1 MLSNAIDREDAV
13 QFRIYSPAEMDELK
27 RERDASFE
35 ELGEFIA
42 MVGDHCSAELR
53 RVKHIESTR
62 SREELEMAAT
72 RAAVHMIRALIKTWH
87 LRGTVRP
94 WDAYPQPYR
103 TAVRHALTDI
113 RREQKRLRTRE
124 WLTDE
129 ALPPRRFQPPEP
141 FDDAGLETV
150 DYYKPIPA
158 SLARLSPPL
167 LAAVAART
175 LRVLAERNKRPKL
188 DENQAIVAR
197 FLQEME
203 LSIVAMTPDDIKR
216 AESFEVVSDW
226 RQELAASLGI
236 TIKRIYEI
244 TPLILAY
251 VRIGYYLFIVLAP
264 ADEPVVD
271 SASMNRL
278 LDFVYLRGPDIDT
291 TSRQLLQKAGSAL
304 THERGTWQVDISAF
318 IREVRADLRKVVCS
332 SDVDILFTLHSA
344 EEVYARQ
351 VPMHTDPLMYQ
362 CVVRCKTHTLDGG
375 SQDGFL

>member
-1 MLSNAIDREDAV
+1 
-13 QFRIYSPAEMDELK
+13 
-27 RERDASFE
+27 
-35 ELGEFIA
+35 
-42 MVGDHCSAELR
+42 
-53 RVKHIESTR
+53 
-62 SREELEMAAT
+62 
-72 RAAVHMIRALIKTWH
+72 
-87 LRGTVRP
+87 
-94 WDAYPQPYR
+94 
-103 TAVRHALTDI
+103 
-113 RREQKRLRTRE
+113 
-124 WLTDE
+124 
-129 ALPPRRFQPPEP
+129 
-141 FDDAGLETV
+141 
-150 DYYKPIPA
+150 
-158 SLARLSPPL
+158 LARLSPPL